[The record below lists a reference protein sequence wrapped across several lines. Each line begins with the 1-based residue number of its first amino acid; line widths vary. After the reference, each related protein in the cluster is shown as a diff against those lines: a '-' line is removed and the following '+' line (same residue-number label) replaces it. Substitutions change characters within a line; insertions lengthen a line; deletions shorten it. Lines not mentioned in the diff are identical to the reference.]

1 MQLQKVLNFGEKD
14 KEKIK
19 QLLEYFES
27 KPTKTTFEELRVKV
41 KNSTITLYTSGK
53 TVIQGNDCEEVKKWF
68 LSEMK
73 LDSERI
79 IGIDE
84 TGRGERTGPFVISAV
99 LGEENNLREI
109 RDSKKTKKLEEKIN
123 LITENSEFQ
132 AIFSF
137 NASYVDR
144 LRNKGLNLNEIES
157 QAIDSIKELFKNLDE
172 KVEIIADGKPL
183 NSKLTGIKFIVK
195 GDDKNT
201 VISAASNLAKYFREQ
216 SKDKAERK
224 SWKKEKE

>member
-19 QLLEYFES
+19 ELLKDFAE
-27 KPTKTTFEELRVKV
+27 KPVKNAFEEKRVKI
-41 KNSTITLYTSGK
+41 KNSTVTMYTSGK
-53 TVIQGNDCEEVKKWF
+53 VVIQGNDCEEVKKWF

-84 TGRGERTGPFVISAV
+84 TGRGERKGPLTIGVV

-109 RDSKKTKKLEEKIN
+109 RDSKKTKKLEEKID

-132 AIFSF
+132 AVFSF

-157 QAIDSIKELFKNLDE
+157 QVINSVKELFSNLDE
-172 KVEIIADGKPL
+172 KVEILVDGNPL
-183 NSKLTGIKFIVK
+183 NSKLQGVKFIVK

-201 VISAASNLAKYFREQ
+201 VIGAASNLAKFFREE

-224 SWKKEKE
+224 SWKAEK

>member
-14 KEKIK
+14 KTKIIELLK
-19 QLLEYFES
+19 QFEA
-27 KPTKTTFEELRVKV
+27 KATKTSFEEMRVKV
-41 KNSTITLYTSGK
+41 KNSTVTLYSSGK

-79 IGIDE
+79 VGIDE
-84 TGRGERTGPFVISAV
+84 TGRGERHGPFVISAV

-109 RDSKKTKKLEEKIN
+109 RDSKKTKKLEEKIGI
-123 LITENSEFQ
+123 ITENSEFQ
-132 AIFSF
+132 AVFSF
-137 NASYVDR
+137 NSSYVDR

-157 QAIDSIKELFKNLDE
+157 QVIESIKELFKNLDE

-183 NSKLTGIKFIVK
+183 NSKLAGVKFLVK

-201 VISAASNLAKYFREQ
+201 VISAASNLAKFFREQ
-216 SKDKAERK
+216 SKDKNERK
-224 SWKKEKE
+224 SWKAEK